1 MLTKEE
7 EQMTK
12 DDLKRNRKNGRDIEE
27 QRRKTQH
34 VNCKEQER
42 ETLRI

>member
-27 QRRKTQH
+27 QRRKAQH
-34 VNCKEQER
+34 VTCEEQER
-42 ETLRI
+42 ETLRV